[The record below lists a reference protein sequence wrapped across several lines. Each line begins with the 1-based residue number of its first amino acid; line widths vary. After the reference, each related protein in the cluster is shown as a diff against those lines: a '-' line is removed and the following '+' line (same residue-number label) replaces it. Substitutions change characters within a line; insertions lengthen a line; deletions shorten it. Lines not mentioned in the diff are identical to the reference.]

1 MLKTLFESIMNRI
14 NARMDDL
21 EKSVSDIKASLEFS
35 QTEIED
41 LKPLRPKLKEAEENL
56 ITVHNSVLHAG
67 MRAYFILDCLII
79 RDKISSDQ
87 EAGSSSRE

>member
-1 MLKTLFESIMNRI
+1 MAIVRSLFAVQESMLKTLFEIVVDGI

-41 LKPLRPKLKEAEENL
+41 LKPLRPN
-56 ITVHNSVLHAG
+56 
-67 MRAYFILDCLII
+67 II
-79 RDKISSDQ
+79 
-87 EAGSSSRE
+87 